1 MPNFSSIAQL
11 DSSNSGSIALADI
24 LQIKG
29 AFKVYQTI
37 GDRDAVTVEQYS
49 NDQIV
54 YVSAS
59 NALYR
64 AEVIPA
70 NPPFSFTTTLNWHD
84 FTFPGAGGSGGSG
97 IFTPTG
103 SVQATSN
110 DLEVTGSLTLQFDTV
125 IDPLTITS
133 GSVDVVKVNNEGVLV
148 LTPRSAPPTFVSGGL
163 WIDNGGNFY
172 AG

>member
-29 AFKVYQTI
+29 AFKVYNTI
-37 GDRDAVTVEQYS
+37 GDRDAVTVEQFS
-49 NDQIV
+49 DNQIV
-54 YVSAS
+54 FVSAS
-59 NALYR
+59 NELYR
-64 AEVIPA
+64 AEIIPA
-70 NPPFSFTTTLNWHD
+70 NPPFNFTTTLNWHS
-84 FTFPGAGGSGGSG
+84 FTFPGSGEGGSG
-97 IFTPTG
+97 IFAPTG

-110 DLEVTGSLTLQFDTV
+110 NLEVTGSLTLQFDTV

-133 GSVDVVKVNNEGVLV
+133 GSVDVLKVNNEGVLT
-148 LTPRSAPPTFVSGGL
+148 LSPRSAPPTYVSGGL
-163 WIDNGGNFY
+163 WIDTLGNFY

>member
-11 DSSNSGSIALADI
+11 DSVNSGSIALADV

-37 GDRDAVTVEQYS
+37 GDRDAVTVEQFS
-49 NDQIV
+49 NNQIV

-70 NPPFSFTTTLNWHD
+70 NPPFSFSTTLNWHN
-84 FTFPGAGGSGGSG
+84 FTFPGSGGSGGSG
-97 IFTPTG
+97 IFAPTG

-110 DLEVTGSLTLQFDTV
+110 NLEVTGSLTLQFDTA

-133 GSVDVVKVNNEGVLV
+133 GSTDVVKVNNEGVLV
-148 LTPRSAPPTFVSGGL
+148 LTPRSTPPTFVSGGL
-163 WIDNGGNFY
+163 WMDTSGNFY